1 MKEKVHQGPIVCVDF
16 HPKASCVASVEAA
29 GVLKLWQ
36 PASRQGPH
44 HHRASSS
51 SMSFLPGTPQW
62 DKHATVAWTY
72 TAPRVQRKAGES
84 LRAAPQRE
92 AVLTCCAFSPGAGAV
107 LALGGL
113 NACLTL
119 FDVSAMDGGSGAGR
133 QQRHHHNAIELW
145 RQPRGDT
152 VALAWAP
159 DGRTLATVD
168 RRHTISLW
176 RIPHSYLLTHAEEA
190 AEAQRTALLGDEN
203 DNASAQ
209 KNKSGEVPTLLA
221 QYLNQPLPRA
231 ASAGLALYPPSSRVM
246 LAFLDGGRRLL
257 FQHAQENCVKIWRMQ
272 SLDDDD
278 GGTGVGAV
286 DDGKDALRRTAQ
298 NGDGANVG
306 AKGSVLPPPHSR
318 LQDKNSPAN
327 FKAPPLSR
335 HVPVLFHCDRLT
347 SSADLNLIHFLEH
360 A

>member
-1 MKEKVHQGPIVCVDF
+1 VDF
-16 HPKASCVASVEAA
+16 HPKAACIASVESA

-36 PASRQGPH
+36 PASKQGPH

-72 TAPRVQRKAGES
+72 TAPRAQRKGGES
-84 LRAAPQRE
+84 LPQRE
-92 AVLTCCAFSPGAGAV
+92 AVLTCCAFSPGSGDV

-119 FDVSAMDGGSGAGR
+119 FDVRAMDGGSGAGR
-133 QQRHHHNAIELW
+133 QQRHHTPIELW
-145 RQPRGDT
+145 RQHRGDT

-176 RIPHSYLLTHAEEA
+176 RIPRSYLLSHAEEV
-190 AEAQRTALLGDEN
+190 AEAQRAALLGDE
-203 DNASAQ
+203 DHNASAH

-231 ASAGLALYPPSSRVM
+231 ASAGLALYHSSSRVM

-272 SLDDDD
+272 PLDDDDD
-278 GGTGVGAV
+278 GGAGAGGV

-298 NGDGANVG
+298 DGDGTKIA
-306 AKGSVLPPPHSR
+306 AKGSVLPPPHSC
-318 LQDKNSPAN
+318 LQDKNSPAH

-335 HVPVLFHCDRLT
+335 HIPVLFHCDRLT